1 MAKKG
6 VLFKMQSVEKRSAV
20 DVINAH
26 LKKSRENGG
35 EVYYSTNIQVS
46 PRQGDITSALFC
58 FERLPGIYGYV
69 QADILDILRG
79 DKNSFIPDN
88 ASELS
93 PEEYAKQ
100 PKSTWLR
107 LKNLRRADPQYLAG
121 LNAIK
126 SNGELARLTDIFFE
140 SPRLNRIYWFDG
152 TDDDDG
158 LIF

>member
-1 MAKKG
+1 MATKG
-6 VLFKMQSVEKRSAV
+6 VLFKLQSVEKRSAV

-26 LKKSRENGG
+26 LKKARENGG
-35 EVYYSTNIQVS
+35 EVYFSTNIQIS
-46 PRQGDITSALFC
+46 PRQGDITSILLC
-58 FERLPGIYGYV
+58 FEKNPGAYGYV
-69 QADILDILRG
+69 QADVLDILRG
-79 DKNSFIPDN
+79 NKNTFIPDN

-93 PEEYAKQ
+93 PEEYADQ

-107 LKNLRRADPQYLAG
+107 LKNFRRADPQYLAG
-121 LNAIK
+121 LSAIK

-152 TDDDDG
+152 TDDNDG